1 MSETHEEVPENEVG
15 AIVTSLKGD
24 YCRAVCDWFRQ
35 APKTWQEMSEDE
47 QKEFIARLSEHTE
60 NLIGKAIHAIA
71 RQGRT
76 VITAQLDQVTIKD
89 GIKGVVSLS
98 KSAEDRHALFDAQG
112 SCVLLVVAGEK
123 EDYTGGDMP
132 QPEPD
137 QRDLLDGE
145 TEDGEGIET
154 EDQGEE
160 ADDLNEENEAA

>member
-1 MSETHEEVPENEVG
+1 MSETHEEVTEIEIGEIAEN
-15 AIVTSLKGD
+15 LKGD
-24 YCRAVCDWFRQ
+24 YCRAVCDWFRH

-60 NLIGKAIHAIA
+60 NLINHAIRAIA

-89 GIKGVVSLS
+89 GIKGVVSMS

-112 SCVLLVVAGEK
+112 QCVLIVVAGAP
-123 EDYTGGDMP
+123 EDYKGGDMP

-137 QRDLLDGE
+137 QRDLL
-145 TEDGEGIET
+145 EGS
-154 EDQGEE
+154 
-160 ADDLNEENEAA
+160 DDLAGEQPDFPEEETSLDTDENEAA